1 MVLRVHQFV
10 RTLVVA
16 VFGST
21 VVAAMFYGTA
31 PRAAQ
36 PPIAP
41 YEEVKPWGPS
51 VPGSF
56 EWEPAGADT
65 DSQGRV
71 YFLRRSD
78 PSVWVMEPSGEV
90 IRSFGHAMFVWAHG
104 LHVDREGNIWAT
116 DCAVG
121 PSEGSQP
128 ELQTKNEAA
137 IAAGRGHQVYKFSP
151 EGTLLMTLGKAGEPG
166 SGLDQFYCPSDVVT
180 APDGSIFVSDGHE
193 GEYPNG
199 RIMKFT
205 KEGEFIKTWGS
216 QGMEPGQFRSP
227 HTLAVDS
234 QGRLFVGDRGNG
246 RIQIFDQEG
255 NFLDQYT
262 DFGGPSGITIT
273 SDDTLYVCCGRRMIY
288 IGSAKTG
295 KVSGVIEDV
304 WAEGLAADDE
314 GNVYAGEVFRHTWRK
329 FSKKK

>member
-1 MVLRVHQFV
+1 MRKKLAGRGRIGGIAAVVL
-10 RTLVVA
+10 LGLA
-16 VFGST
+16 
-21 VVAAMFYGTA
+21 A
-31 PRAAQ
+31 PRGQ
-36 PPIAP
+36 EFPLAP

-51 VPGSF
+51 VPGSL

-65 DSQGRV
+65 DSEGRV
-71 YFLRRSD
+71 VFLRRSD
-78 PSVWVMEPSGEV
+78 PSVWVMKPSGEV
-90 IRSFGHAMFVWAHG
+90 VRSFAQTMFVWAHG
-104 LHVDREGNIWAT
+104 LYVDDEDNIWAT

-121 PSEGSQP
+121 PSESSQP
-128 ELQTKNEAA
+128 ELQIKNEAA

-151 EGTLLMTLGKAGEPG
+151 DGTLLMTIGKAGEPG

-180 APDGSIFVSDGHE
+180 ASDGSIFVSDGHE
-193 GEYPNG
+193 GPYPNG

-205 KEGEFIKTWGS
+205 KDGEFIKTWGS
-216 QGMEPGQFRSP
+216 QGTGPGQFRSP
-227 HTLAVDS
+227 HTVAIDS

-262 DFGGPSGITIT
+262 EFGGPSGIIIT
-273 SDDTLYVCCGRRMIY
+273 SDDTLYVCCSQRTIR

-304 WAEGLAADDE
+304 WAEGLAVDDE
-314 GNVYAGEVFRHTWRK
+314 GNVYAGEVFRHVWRK
-329 FSKKK
+329 FSPKK